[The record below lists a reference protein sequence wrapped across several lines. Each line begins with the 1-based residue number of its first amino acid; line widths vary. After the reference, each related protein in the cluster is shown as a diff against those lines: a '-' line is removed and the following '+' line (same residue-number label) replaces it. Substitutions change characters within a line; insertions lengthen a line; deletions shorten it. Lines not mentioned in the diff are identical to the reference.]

1 MDRPPSVLL
10 RVPTSLFCSV
20 SCVKCVVMTSITVC
34 CLCNNLKQRENQQ
47 LLYNHV
53 HTSTKSVT
61 ESSTTHL
68 LLTQLP
74 VSPGT
79 THTHTQSTESNQVQ
93 GKSPNSFTFPHF
105 EFVSRLQRGVNQ
117 THGVSNRT
125 LTSVW
130 SLRPPYAPLHC
141 VNLLLVLDLIWCWGR
156 GASKRGVFKWSQQ
169 SRESWPI
176 RARGRQSLGEP
187 EANRN
192 RGEEKSNAPAALIG
206 YITFPVHSIPFNR
219 SQMKK
224 KGQEKKK

>member
-1 MDRPPSVLL
+1 MSTHQQSPSRSRQPL
-10 RVPTSLFCSV
+10 TSYWR
-20 SCVKCVVMTSITVC
+20 SCLWV
-34 CLCNNLKQRENQQ
+34 REQ
-47 LLYNHV
+47 H
-53 HTSTKSVT
+53 
-61 ESSTTHL
+61 
-68 LLTQLP
+68 
-74 VSPGT
+74 

-156 GASKRGVFKWSQQ
+156 GASKRGVFKWSRQ